1 MRIGRKQ
8 LAGSVR
14 TALLV
19 SACLALVAMTSGL
32 LLTVHLLIAGHSSD
46 HDSHDCSI
54 CQQFAVV
61 SKKIATAPAAE
72 SVHASGVFLT
82 DVPESTE
89 YVETRY
95 PRTSPPRGPP
105 CSYPSQSV

>member
-1 MRIGRKQ
+1 MRIGREQ
-8 LAGSVR
+8 IVGSIR
-14 TALLV
+14 TAALV

-32 LLTVHLLIAGHSSD
+32 LLTVHLLIAGHSGD

-54 CQQFAVV
+54 CQQLAVV

-72 SVHASGVFLT
+72 SVHTCGVFLT
-82 DVPESTE
+82 DVPESAE
-89 YVETRY
+89 HVETRY

-105 CSYPSQSV
+105 CSYPSQSI